1 MESLYD
7 GFDWSIGF
15 LRDPGQWLEADKLE
29 SVLGTLEEIER
40 GLHLHEGSGDYF
52 TRLGHESPR
61 LKAWGALDSVLRILP
76 HPRELYAQPER
87 FLGQFVSP
95 MSPPRFFE
103 RSESRV
109 SFRFDFPVDR
119 FPRSARFLKAVLE
132 ALPEFI
138 GSGRAHAPHAHVE
151 WIGDRVL
158 IDWSDRQVGFEA
170 TPQSGLTEPV
180 LSPELARTILA
191 DLASS
196 QREVE
201 VARARVKE
209 LEQQLLQ
216 ASAQPSVQ
224 APQAR
229 VGAMAESSSLAPAA
243 PSEERLRAALHE
255 VYRFSDYFARAQQ
268 MVTLLSRPGVRAPE
282 IETLHRRL
290 AWEKVQHEATDCTSR
305 AVAILQGQAL
315 TETANLLAN
324 ETDISGSSA
333 SSVMNA
339 PLGVQDVLGDLELMA
354 ETRSAHPQNSR
365 SEGVRQTSLLNSQAL
380 PAEAA
385 FLAQAPR
392 TASQNSKKLK
402 TPTARQLKSTKK
414 SQVKPEPGVRL

>member
-29 SVLGTLEEIER
+29 SVLGTLEDIER
-40 GLHLHEGSGDYF
+40 GLHLHEVSGDYF

-76 HPRELYAQPER
+76 HPLELYAQPER

-103 RSESRV
+103 RSQSRV

-151 WIGDRVL
+151 WIGDRIL

-191 DLASS
+191 DLAIS

-216 ASAQPSVQ
+216 FPHFPQASVQ
-224 APQAR
+224 AAPPKA
-229 VGAMAESSSLAPAA
+229 GPSSTA

-268 MVTLLSRPGVRAPE
+268 IVTVLSRPGVRAPE
-282 IETLHRRL
+282 IENLHRRL
-290 AWEKVQHEATDCTSR
+290 GWEKVQHEATECTR
-305 AVAILQGQAL
+305 LAVAILQGQAL
-315 TETANLLAN
+315 TESAMN
-324 ETDISGSSA
+324 ETDSSDSAA
-333 SSVMNA
+333 SPALHA
-339 PLGVQDVLGDLELMA
+339 PRGVQEVLVGLELMA
-354 ETRSAHPQNSR
+354 DTRSANPQISR
-365 SEGVRQTSLLNSQAL
+365 SEGARQTSLLNPQTLSADT
-380 PAEAA
+380 AI
-385 FLAQAPR
+385 LAQGAR
-392 TASQNSKKLK
+392 SSLETSKLK
-402 TPTARQLKSTKK
+402 ASAERQLKSIKK
-414 SQVKPEPGVRL
+414 SQAKPESGVRL

>member
-1 MESLYD
+1 MEQLYD
-7 GFDWSIGF
+7 GYDWSIGF

-40 GLHLHEGSGDYF
+40 SLQPHELSEGHGDYF

-95 MSPPRFFE
+95 MLPPRFFE

-201 VARARVKE
+201 IARARVKE
-209 LEQQLLQ
+209 LEQQLELHKAQ
-216 ASAQPSVQ
+216 SPENVSLDEASAS
-224 APQAR
+224 AGSDER
-229 VGAMAESSSLAPAA
+229 V
-243 PSEERLRAALHE
+243 RAALHE
-255 VYRFSDYFARAQQ
+255 VYRFNDYFARAQQ
-268 MVTLLSRPGVRAPE
+268 MITLLSRPGVRAPE
-282 IETLHRRL
+282 IEGLHRRMS
-290 AWEKVQHEATDCTSR
+290 WNQVQREATECAGR

-315 TETANLLAN
+315 V
-324 ETDISGSSA
+324 D
-333 SSVMNA
+333 SVPNDDNMENM
-339 PLGVQDVLGDLELMA
+339 GYMGN
-354 ETRSAHPQNSR
+354 RGNSR
-365 SEGVRQTSLLNSQAL
+365 SEARTLYSPSQLSREGGRQTSLLNSPEIAEGVERSPVEAKIRSQAS
-380 PAEAA
+380 P
-385 FLAQAPR
+385 
-392 TASQNSKKLK
+392 KLK
-402 TPTARQLKSTKK
+402 HKITSTK
-414 SQVKPEPGVRL
+414 SVAQPQPGAQL

>member
-40 GLHLHEGSGDYF
+40 GLHLHEVSGDYF

-216 ASAQPSVQ
+216 ASAPSSVQ
-224 APQAR
+224 TPLPKAGPGSTA
-229 VGAMAESSSLAPAA
+229 ASSH
-243 PSEERLRAALHE
+243 SEDRLRAALHE

-290 AWEKVQHEATDCTSR
+290 GWEKVQHEATECTR
-305 AVAILQGQAL
+305 LAVAILQGQSP
-315 TETANLLAN
+315 TESAISSVS
-324 ETDISGSSA
+324 ETDSSDSA
-333 SSVMNA
+333 VSPPWQA
-339 PLGVQDVLGDLELMA
+339 PRGAQVVLGGLELMA
-354 ETRSAHPQNSR
+354 ETRSAHPQSSR
-365 SEGVRQTSLLNSQAL
+365 NEGVRQTSLLNPQTL
-380 PAEAA
+380 PSEAT
-385 FLAQAPR
+385 FLPTFTQESRPSLE
-392 TASQNSKKLK
+392 TSKLK
-402 TPTARQLKSTKK
+402 ASTARQLKSTKK
-414 SQVKPEPGVRL
+414 SQAKPEAGVRL